1 MKKLF
6 LLFCFAMVAY
16 MAEAR
21 PHFTPDDAFPLYSRQ
36 NDADRYRIGTSRR
49 ALANSVPS
57 FDMTLN
63 EKAYSVA
70 DSTIEY
76 SVCKDDKW
84 VKLQFVASGRTRTAY
99 TPIEYVTVEY
109 YELPEYRTSD
119 GLAAYKLTADTDF
132 DEWGRGTLETT
143 IDAGEVVIVQRINDN
158 GSVVCEYAGRNWFT
172 YHGDHLVPTDKPYKY
187 TYPLLSSPSVGGF
200 LVKLLQFALWL
211 LPTIVLAIILSR
223 IYLKRY
229 RDKGEK
235 KSWLDYIA
243 GLLVVATVVLL
254 YFAYGNIIH
263 RSLFDDMFAFSMYF
277 NKWWQVAL
285 LGSLVVVVANFALG
299 LVIRFSRMAPSIQ
312 FAVLQYAMIVVAW
325 NACAACFTFS
335 WIWGII
341 GSVIIVMIWACSFF
355 PAALIALQPDKH
367 CDVCH
372 ACGSHVVEKE
382 FDGNLHRRDRHG
394 KPIEIEYKNDVI
406 VGKQYACKRCGHEWI
421 VLRDSG
427 YSKMKLAVENRFTDC
442 STIQLMHE

>member
-1 MKKLF
+1 
-6 LLFCFAMVAY
+6 MVAY

-187 TYPLLSSPSVGGF
+187 TYPLLSSPTVGGLLGKF
-200 LVKLLQFALWL
+200 LAFAAWL
-211 LPTIVLAIILSR
+211 LPTIVVAIILSR
-223 IYLKRY
+223 IYVKRY
-229 RDKGEK
+229 REKGEIK
-235 KSWLDYIA
+235 RALDYAAAILLIA
-243 GLLVVATVVLL
+243 TTVLL
-254 YFAYGNIIH
+254 YFAYEAIIH
-263 RSLFDDMFAFSMYF
+263 RSIFEDMFAFSMH
-277 NKWWQVAL
+277 NTDWWLIAIYCC
-285 LGSLVVVVANFALG
+285 LVVIAFNIIMATI
-299 LVIRFSRMAPSIQ
+299 IRFSMIAPRIMTIWYGIMTLVVTWNALSVCFI
-312 FAVLQYAMIVVAW
+312 FPWYWIIISALAIFYAMAYSY
-325 NACAACFTFS
+325 F
-335 WIWGII
+335 I
-341 GSVIIVMIWACSFF
+341 GAK
-355 PAALIALQPDKH
+355 LIALPDRR
-367 CDVCH
+367 CNVCNASDWH
-372 ACGSHVVEKE
+372 IVEQD
-382 FDGNLHRRDRHG
+382 FDGNLYKKDRHG
-394 KPIEIEYKNDVI
+394 KPISIEYIEHEDIKPN
-406 VGKQYACKRCGHEWI
+406 KQYTCKRCGHEWI
-421 VLRDSG
+421 VFMNTG
-427 YSKMKLAVENRFTDC
+427 YSKVKYTLGNKFTDC